1 MAEINK
7 IQESLKESEKRI
19 TDMEHKHK
27 ESNSNIT
34 NLIDKI
40 QSKVNEMDV
49 SMKNSDLRHASNENR
64 LNTLDSRTSNLEI
77 NIDFIENQVKKL
89 MERAIEAPSSKKS
102 KKKHLLL

>member
-64 LNTLDSRTSNLEI
+64 LNTLDSRISN
-77 NIDFIENQVKKL
+77 
-89 MERAIEAPSSKKS
+89 
-102 KKKHLLL
+102 